1 MGFPARKVVPRTSL
15 IVKRAGEEYWTAWS
29 AWRNKLRYDL
39 TISWLLGLIDAGGR
53 MERIGRS

>member
-1 MGFPARKVVPRTSL
+1 MGSLARKVVPRASL

-39 TISWLLGLIDAGGR
+39 TISWLLGLIEAEGS
-53 MERIGRS
+53 MERIGGS

>member
-1 MGFPARKVVPRTSL
+1 MRKVVLRTSL

-39 TISWLLGLIDAGGR
+39 TISWLLEFIEAEGS
-53 MERIGRS
+53 MERIGGS

>member
-1 MGFPARKVVPRTSL
+1 MEFPARKVVPRTSL

-39 TISWLLGLIDAGGR
+39 TISWLLGPIEAEGSMESIGG
-53 MERIGRS
+53 S